1 MRIKTNHQYRDIL
14 HSHDLTARELADF
27 DYIED
32 LDSASFFRYK
42 GQVYDLGEFMRIDRT
57 RECLP
62 DGFEHWHG
70 YQSDS
75 FFSGLL
81 VRYSSDYEQI
91 LVAQYFN

>member
-1 MRIKTNHQYRDIL
+1 MKIKTNHRYRDIL

-27 DYIED
+27 DYLED
-32 LDSASFFRYK
+32 QDSALFFRYK

-57 RECLP
+57 RECPP
-62 DGFEHWHG
+62 DGFESWHG

-81 VRYSSDYEQI
+81 VRYSPDYEQI
-91 LVAQYFN
+91 LVAQYIN